1 MLLIALTGKGLQVDK
16 HRIKRSLLVYCPS
29 PNSNPPTAKLK
40 GGLIYPPMMPPFNGT
55 WEKPIGMGIKNLSR
69 KAKKGSRPF
78 RPATKP
84 SMEQSSSS
92 RSVDIKFIDKPLSN
106 FDLFNFVKHLKIKY
120 FKGVF
125 SRDKLPNMISKEYGI
140 INLDDQI
147 GAGTHWVAYR
157 NIDKY
162 CEYL

>member
-1 MLLIALTGKGLQVDK
+1 
-16 HRIKRSLLVYCPS
+16 
-29 PNSNPPTAKLK
+29 
-40 GGLIYPPMMPPFNGT
+40 
-55 WEKPIGMGIKNLSR
+55 
-69 KAKKGSRPF
+69 
-78 RPATKP
+78 
-84 SMEQSSSS
+84 MEQSPSS

-125 SRDKLPNMISKEYGI
+125 SRDKLPNIISKEYGI